1 MNQNELKKELQMNLP
16 EPPEGFDARS
26 EATLAKLIV
35 EEEPQVKRKISVG
48 LVFALVLAL
57 LSLTAV
63 AATLSGW
70 NITDYVLQLDQGDVP
85 EDFESGFGQELE
97 MEVEGV
103 RFRIRDAYATSRHA
117 VILAEVSMADGSPAF
132 FIPACDN
139 PETEYVYAY
148 LVNRDEPGLESLT
161 IAEYAREKNLPV
173 VPIDVTTVIP
183 NHSHHMY
190 FYPWSEDDCHAVYMI
205 DCYYTPDNRT
215 EIELEW
221 TAEVYSNMDAYWTW
235 NTDHVLPDANSSS
248 VSRFTLPVADEK
260 TWTVPVGK
268 EIHGTSRLHRLEGDP
283 SLSGPVTLDTL
294 TVTRTPIDTILEYR
308 IHMDSDSA
316 LDLEALKEFRLC
328 AIDPETMLPCS
339 YSFSTDYDADP
350 PVYNLDRES
359 HQITG
364 IIRQTL
370 NLPADADTVCLVL
383 KGGDGFEE
391 IKPWM
396 EILEVRLTEP
406 FESRSLLAWY
416 LNQ

>member
-26 EATLAKLIV
+26 EAKLAKLMM
-35 EEEPQVKRKISVG
+35 EEEPQVKKKISVG
-48 LVFALVLAL
+48 LVFALILAL

-70 NITDYVLQLDQGDVP
+70 NIADYVLRLDQGDVP
-85 EDFESGFGQELE
+85 EDFESGFDQDLE
-97 MEVEGV
+97 MEVKGV

-132 FIPACDN
+132 FIPAGDN
-139 PETEYVYAY
+139 PAEEYVYDY

-161 IAEYAREKNLPV
+161 VAEYAREKNLSII
-173 VPIDVTTVIP
+173 PIDVTTMIP
-183 NHSHHMY
+183 NNFNQMY
-190 FYPWSEDDCHAVYMI
+190 FYPWSEDDSHAVYMI
-205 DCYYTPDNRT
+205 DYYYKPVNQS

-221 TAEVYSNMDAYWTW
+221 TAEVYPDMDAYWTW
-235 NTDHVLPDANSSS
+235 NTGNILPEAISSS
-248 VSRFTLPVADEK
+248 VSRFTLPVAEEK
-260 TWTVPVGK
+260 TWTIPVGK
-268 EIHGTSRLHRLEGDP
+268 EIHGTSRLYELEGDP

-294 TVTRTPIDTILEYR
+294 TVTRTPIDTVLEYR

-316 LDLEALKEFRLC
+316 LDLRALKEFSLC
-328 AIDPETMLPCS
+328 AFNPETMLPYT
-339 YSFSTDYDADP
+339 YSFSTDPSAEP
-350 PVYNLDRES
+350 PVYHTDPKN

-370 NLPADADTVCLVL
+370 NLPEDADTVCLVL
-383 KGGDGFEE
+383 KGWDGFED
-391 IKPWM
+391 IRPWM
-396 EILEVRLTEP
+396 EVLEIRISEP

>member
-26 EATLAKLIV
+26 EATLAKLMI
-35 EEEPQVKRKISVG
+35 EEEPQVKKKISVG
-48 LVFALVLAL
+48 LVFAIVLAL

-70 NITDYVLQLDQGDVP
+70 NIADYVLRLDQGDVP
-85 EDFESGFGQELE
+85 ENFESGFDQDLE
-97 MEVEGV
+97 MEVKGV

-132 FIPACDN
+132 FIPAGDI
-139 PETEYVYAY
+139 PAEEYVYDY

-161 IAEYAREKNLPV
+161 VAEYVREKNLPI
-173 VPIDVTTVIP
+173 VPIGVTAMNPDNGT
-183 NHSHHMY
+183 HMY
-190 FYPWSEDDCHAVYMI
+190 YYPWSEDDCHAVYMI
-205 DCYYTPDNRT
+205 DYYYKPVNQS

-221 TAEVYSNMDAYWTW
+221 TAEVYPDMDSYWTW
-235 NTDHVLPDANSSS
+235 NADILPEAISSS
-248 VSRFTLPVADEK
+248 VSRFTLPVAEEK
-260 TWTVPVGK
+260 TWTIPVGK
-268 EIHGTSRLHRLEGDP
+268 KIHGTSGLYGLEGDP

-294 TVTRTPIDTILEYR
+294 TVTRTPIDTVLEYR

-316 LDLEALKEFRLC
+316 LDLEALKEFSLC
-328 AIDPETMLPCS
+328 AFNPETMLPYT
-339 YSFSTDYDADP
+339 YSFSTDPNAEP
-350 PVYNLDRES
+350 PVYNLDREN
-359 HQITG
+359 HRITG

-383 KGGDGFEE
+383 KGQDSFED

-396 EILEVRLTEP
+396 EVLEIRISEP
-406 FESRSLLAWY
+406 FGSRFLLAWY